1 MADYSIEIARSAR
14 KEIQAL
20 DSPIA
25 NRIIKRIEAL
35 IKNPRPTGVAKLE
48 GSTDLWRIRVGE
60 WRVVYRIDDR
70 KQLVD
75 ISAVRHRREVYR

>member
-20 DSPIA
+20 DAPIA

-70 KQLVD
+70 KNLVD

>member
-1 MADYSIEIARSAR
+1 VADYSIEIARSAR
-14 KEIQAL
+14 KELQAL
-20 DSPIA
+20 DSSIA